1 MTLSPPSDDVP
12 AFDDA
17 LAAEAVRALA
27 ERGVR
32 RGLTAAFQSLLAAS
46 IGAVAEATPAVRAA
60 SAAAINLAQQQH
72 VAVIADGLDTVG
84 EALRGGLSEQ
94 GLALLP
100 EQKRS
105 IREIVAHRPRLRPR
119 PEPARPSWGEAM
131 VAAADA
137 LAEAAERVATLAAAQ
152 PDASSAKI
160 LGEAL
165 AVRLGLDRDRLVDEA
180 ARTGG

>member
-1 MTLSPPSDDVP
+1 MTSSTPPDDVP
-12 AFDDA
+12 VFDDT
-17 LAAEAVRALA
+17 LAASAVLALA
-27 ERGVR
+27 ERGAR
-32 RGLTAAFQSLLAAS
+32 RGLTTAFQSLLAAS

-72 VAVIADGLDTVG
+72 VAVIADGLETVG
-84 EALRGGLSEQ
+84 AALRGGLSEQ
-94 GLALLP
+94 GRALMP
-100 EQKRS
+100 EPKRGL
-105 IREIVAHRPRLRPR
+105 REIVAHRPRLRPR
-119 PEPARPSWGEAM
+119 PEPALPSWGEAM

-137 LAEAAERVATLAAAQ
+137 LAEATERVATLAAVQ

-165 AVRLGLDRDRLVDEA
+165 AARLDHDRDAVVNEA